1 MRSLVS
7 DAEQLLVQLQNTSAP
22 GSHRD
27 LHAESLE
34 YLEAV
39 VEWLTLELEY
49 VDTSH
54 DSKRVE
60 ANAMIPEINARES
73 LFSRAISNLKYIY
86 GLV

>member
-1 MRSLVS
+1 
-7 DAEQLLVQLQNTSAP
+7 
-22 GSHRD
+22 
-27 LHAESLE
+27 
-34 YLEAV
+34 
-39 VEWLTLELEY
+39 LTLELEY